1 MLFGNFQQ
9 ACHYLWRSFRIFVAV
24 EVLARAWK
32 QAVNVNSCLMWF
44 FFSICGRQQ
53 ILRCIIINHSCY
65 HKQIACNRQ
74 LEPIQFQAD
83 SVLLPFYFILLDLPK
98 SLWKWWL
105 NVMITHH
112 VAVFQGTIETVS
124 SLHMITVIV
133 FPSVTAALRKQAG
146 CTKVLYFGTYCMVVG
161 KHMPYIRVL
170 TEHIIMVMYPT
181 MWGQKSKVFTN
192 VCLYSLKLRV
202 MLSIS
207 EYLLYT
213 ECVSHRS
220 AHCGSKPWG

>member
-1 MLFGNFQQ
+1 MAVYTNESNSAVMGLFAVGDSTDCQIVVFYICLYRNKAVSVNVIWQLP
-9 ACHYLWRSFRIFVAV
+9 CHYLWRSFRIFVAV

-112 VAVFQGTIETVS
+112 VAVFQGTIETVR
-124 SLHMITVIV
+124 LQV
-133 FPSVTAALRKQAG
+133 R
-146 CTKVLYFGTYCMVVG
+146 CT
-161 KHMPYIRVL
+161 
-170 TEHIIMVMYPT
+170 
-181 MWGQKSKVFTN
+181 WSQS
-192 VCLYSLKLRV
+192 
-202 MLSIS
+202 
-207 EYLLYT
+207 
-213 ECVSHRS
+213 
-220 AHCGSKPWG
+220 

>member
-1 MLFGNFQQ
+1 MAVYTNESNSAVMGLFAVGDSTDCQIVVFYYVYTEIRLWVWMLFGNFQQ

-112 VAVFQGTIETVS
+112 VAVFQGTIETVR
-124 SLHMITVIV
+124 LQV
-133 FPSVTAALRKQAG
+133 R
-146 CTKVLYFGTYCMVVG
+146 CT
-161 KHMPYIRVL
+161 
-170 TEHIIMVMYPT
+170 
-181 MWGQKSKVFTN
+181 WSQS
-192 VCLYSLKLRV
+192 
-202 MLSIS
+202 
-207 EYLLYT
+207 
-213 ECVSHRS
+213 
-220 AHCGSKPWG
+220 